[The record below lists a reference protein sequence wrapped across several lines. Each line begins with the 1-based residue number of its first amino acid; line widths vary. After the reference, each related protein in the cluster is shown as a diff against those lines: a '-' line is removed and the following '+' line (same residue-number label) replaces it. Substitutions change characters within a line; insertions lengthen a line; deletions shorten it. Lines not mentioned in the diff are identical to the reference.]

1 MQTFASPTDVHAAI
15 RRARAQGLSVG
26 CVPTMGALHA
36 GHASLIERA
45 RAECSCV
52 VATIFVNPTQFGPS
66 EDFSR
71 YPRTL
76 DADLE
81 ICRQAG
87 ADLVFTP
94 SVPDMYSPDADTLVR
109 VNRLSTVLE
118 GAHRPGHFD
127 GVTTVVAKLFL
138 ITEPDRAYFGQKD
151 FQQQLIIRRMVR
163 DLNFPVEMIT
173 CPIVR
178 EPDGLAMSS
187 RNRYLSAAER
197 QTATAISQA
206 LWHAESLAAKPGT
219 SPASV
224 AQALHQRLTA
234 VPGIQLQYALLA
246 DPETLAE
253 VPEHTPITSAVALV
267 AARVGT
273 TRLLDNHILQFSS
286 QQNPADCSPTGQKMR
301 EGQASSTP

>member
-1 MQTFASPTDVHAAI
+1 MQIYSAPRDVHSAVRKA
-15 RRARAQGLSVG
+15 RRQGLTVG

-45 RAECSCV
+45 RQECSCV
-52 VATIFVNPTQFGPS
+52 VATIFVNPTQFGPN

-76 DADLE
+76 DADLQL
-81 ICRQAG
+81 CKQAG
-87 ADLVFTP
+87 ADIVFTP
-94 SVPDMYSPDADTLVR
+94 SVPDMYSPSAETIVR
-109 VNRLSTVLE
+109 VTSLSTTLE

-127 GVTTVVAKLFL
+127 GVTTVVSKLFL

-163 DLNFPVEMIT
+163 DLNFPLEIIT

-187 RNRYLSAAER
+187 RNRYLSPQER

-206 LWHAESLAAKPGT
+206 LWFAESLAALPEKI
-219 SPASV
+219 PADV
-224 AQALHQRLTA
+224 AHALAERLNA
-234 VPGIQLQYALLA
+234 VPGLELQYAILA
-246 DPETLAE
+246 DPDSLAE
-253 VPEHTPITSAVALV
+253 IPPATRTPTAVALV

-273 TRLLDNHILQFSS
+273 TRLLDNHILRFGS
-286 QQNPADCSPTGQKMR
+286 
-301 EGQASSTP
+301 